1 MYIYGILKYN
11 KVMNFLSRYQ
21 KKSQGFTLIE
31 LLVVVAII
39 AVLMTVAVVG
49 YDDLKVKS
57 RDTARVAEIKE
68 IHKSLEAYFSDN
80 ASYPQCGSGWCTGSS
95 FQTALDVLVT
105 DGYISEIVQD
115 PLSSG
120 SYSYGYYTGGGSS
133 DALCAGQDVDTYDYV
148 IRFGIEARSLP
159 WSTYSEDVTPGTE
172 YCLTAT
178 NQ

>member
-1 MYIYGILKYN
+1 MKT
-11 KVMNFLSRYQ
+11 R
-21 KKSQGFTLIE
+21 GFTLIE

-39 AVLMTVAVVG
+39 AVLMTVGVIA
-49 YDDLKVKS
+49 YDDVKMKS

-68 IHKSLEAYFSDN
+68 IQKALESYFSEN
-80 ASYPQCGSGWCTGSS
+80 AGYPQCGSGWCTGSD
-95 FQTALDVLVT
+95 FQTALNVLVT
-105 DGYISEIVQD
+105 EGYISQIVQD
-115 PLSSG
+115 PLSAA

-133 DALCAGQDVDTYDYV
+133 SALCGGQDVDTYDYV
-148 IRFGIEARSLP
+148 IRLGMEARTLP